1 MHCFL
6 KPSRGQA
13 GRLSYG
19 FVDSVILVLFFLSEA
34 GQAGRIHVDM
44 PSLGRS
50 QAWTNTHTPMIS
62 NKVKISLISFIL
74 SSYIYVM

>member
-1 MHCFL
+1 LHCFL

-19 FVDSVILVLFFLSEA
+19 FVDSVILVFFFLSEA
-34 GQAGRIHVDM
+34 GQAGRIQVDM

-50 QAWTNTHTPMIS
+50 QAWTKTHTPMIS
-62 NKVKISLISFIL
+62 NKIKISFISCIL
-74 SSYIYVM
+74 SSHIYVT